1 MRQEKKYIVEEL
13 VNEIK
18 GANPLVFTDY
28 SRAKANNL
36 AQLRIQLKTIHSK
49 YRVVQ
54 NSLFQRALD
63 NLGLW
68 KFGNHFTGPLAVAY
82 GGKDVIEVIKTL
94 IKFVKDYPDAFV
106 VKGGIVDSQ
115 FLELKG
121 LEELA
126 KLPPR
131 GVLLARLVGQ
141 INAPLNRFAM
151 VLRGNLQR
159 FICVLDGITKKKPE
173 IGKNGVKSIFP

>member
-13 VNEIK
+13 VNEIR
-18 GANPLVFTDY
+18 GTNPLVFTDY
-28 SRAKANNL
+28 SKVKANDL
-36 AQLRIQLKTIHSK
+36 AHLRAQLKTIHSK

-63 NLGLW
+63 NIGLGR
-68 KFGNHFTGPLAVAY
+68 FGNQFTGPLAVTY
-82 GGKDVIEVIKTL
+82 GGRDVIEVIKTL
-94 IKFVKDYPDAFV
+94 IKFTKDYPDAFV

-126 KLPPR
+126 KLPPKE
-131 GVLLARLVGQ
+131 VLLARLVGQ
-141 INAPLNRFAM
+141 INAPLNRFVM

-159 FICVLDGITKKKPE
+159 FICVLDGINRV
-173 IGKNGVKSIFP
+173 KNSEN